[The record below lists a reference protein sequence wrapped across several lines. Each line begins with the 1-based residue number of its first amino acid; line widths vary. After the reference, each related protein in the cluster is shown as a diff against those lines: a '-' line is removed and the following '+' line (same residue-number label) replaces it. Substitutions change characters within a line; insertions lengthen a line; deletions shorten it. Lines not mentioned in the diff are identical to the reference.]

1 MDFPGKNLPL
11 PHRPF
16 PFDFPASALPTEVPD
31 CHLVRTAIPRL
42 PSYDSLGV
50 FHDRVCHSLSLFCK
64 HGFQKRFQRLFRPAT
79 FCCMILFS
87 LMLTQGRLHYT
98 QHTTLRT
105 ALQVPILV
113 RMRAGL
119 KLEELSVVTQHQ
131 VSTETGS
138 YVPCHWD
145 APWILNPQHPP
156 KTGRNKQ
163 TPGTSSMCPSKDF

>member
-64 HGFQKRFQRLFRPAT
+64 HGFKGQYRSQPRPRPETLHSPIPTYSRKAGYAAHSTRFCAPQCRFYPVSYAVRV
-79 FCCMILFS
+79 S
-87 LMLTQGRLHYT
+87 RRNG
-98 QHTTLRT
+98 T
-105 ALQVPILV
+105 AVAQ
-113 RMRAGL
+113 
-119 KLEELSVVTQHQ
+119 EQ
-131 VSTETGS
+131 VSTESGS
-138 YVPCHWD
+138 VGICHYTS
-145 APWILNPQHPP
+145 PGNLNPQHPP
-156 KTGRNKQ
+156 
-163 TPGTSSMCPSKDF
+163 